1 MCASGKS
8 SAQSAEKYL
17 CIVHVLPQSKDFSMN
32 MAAGLEG
39 AVEYGPTNMRFL
51 PEGLERDD
59 DVSHVELCLK
69 I

>member
-1 MCASGKS
+1 
-8 SAQSAEKYL
+8 
-17 CIVHVLPQSKDFSMN
+17 MN
-32 MAAGLEG
+32 MAAGLKG